1 MLIFKRE
8 SFVKWHM
15 YRFYNV
21 HLHHREATLHRLR
34 KYPSTPIFAEKA
46 IFAEWPILTIYTKKV
61 YIQPINLFAMSI
73 LPSPPLVV
81 LYPSLGRNVSH
92 MGGKIRARCP
102 EICRGRENGVTEKV
116 QSLVDPICFV

>member
-1 MLIFKRE
+1 
-8 SFVKWHM
+8 M

-46 IFAEWPILTIYTKKV
+46 IFAEWPTLTIYTKKV
-61 YIQPINLFAMSI
+61 YIQLINLFAMSI

-81 LYPSLGRNVSH
+81 LYTLFGEKRISHGGQNQSTVS
-92 MGGKIRARCP
+92 
-102 EICRGRENGVTEKV
+102 
-116 QSLVDPICFV
+116 